1 MRPAYR
7 PMRAFVALLA
17 ALPLACTSARR
28 ESHVYK
34 LYPGPVR
41 PPEALA
47 LLRLGDAP
55 AVEIDG
61 RAAQRGDW
69 SEVALLPG
77 THRIRWR
84 MTPGGSMSQGAEP
97 LIAPGGIEVTF
108 VAGHA
113 YTLRAGHARK
123 TYRLYLWI
131 EDAGSATLVAG
142 ERPP

>member
-1 MRPAYR
+1 MSGSKLITHHFARKGWP
-7 PMRAFVALLA
+7 LLQ
-17 ALPLACTSARR
+17 LAC
-28 ESHVYK
+28 EN
-34 LYPGPVR
+34 
-41 PPEALA
+41 
-47 LLRLGDAP
+47 AP
-55 AVEIDG
+55 LEECLMKTAEVDG
-61 RAAQRGDW
+61 RTAQRSDW

-97 LIAPGGIEVTF
+97 LIAPGGIEVAF